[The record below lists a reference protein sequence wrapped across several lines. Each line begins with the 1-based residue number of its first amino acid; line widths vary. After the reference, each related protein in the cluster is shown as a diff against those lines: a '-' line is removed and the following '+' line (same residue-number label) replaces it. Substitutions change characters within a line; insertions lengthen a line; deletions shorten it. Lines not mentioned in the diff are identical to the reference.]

1 MVEFLH
7 ALLQAAQN
15 VFLSPE
21 NIAWILGGSI
31 LGIIIGAIPGLGPA
45 LGVAIIIPFTI
56 KMDTVPALLFAIS
69 VYDGA
74 MYGGSISSIL
84 LNTPGD
90 ASAAATTIEGFP
102 MAKQGKA
109 IDALMACGVASA
121 LGGVIGDIIVITCC
135 TIIGSFILLFGTP
148 EYFLLG
154 ILGIIVV
161 SRVSKGAFY
170 KGIIS

>member
-1 MVEFLH
+1 M
-7 ALLQAAQN
+7 
-15 VFLSPE
+15 
-21 NIAWILGGSI
+21 
-31 LGIIIGAIPGLGPA
+31 GIIIGAIPGLGPA
-45 LGVAIIIPFTI
+45 LGVAIIIPFTL

-90 ASAAATTIEGFP
+90 ASAAATTIEGYP

-121 LGGVIGDIIVITCC
+121 LGGVIGDIIVIAFC
-135 TIIGSFILLFGTP
+135 TVIGGFILLFGTP
-148 EYFLLG
+148 EYFLLECSASLLF
-154 ILGIIVV
+154 LGFP
-161 SRVSKGAFY
+161 REHFSKELFPDSLAWGLQRLVLPR
-170 KGIIS
+170 